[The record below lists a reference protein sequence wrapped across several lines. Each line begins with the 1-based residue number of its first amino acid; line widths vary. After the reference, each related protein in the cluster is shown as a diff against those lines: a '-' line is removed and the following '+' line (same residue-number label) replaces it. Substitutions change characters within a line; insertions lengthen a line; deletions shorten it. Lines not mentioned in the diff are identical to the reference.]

1 MGEKTLMSRGIPV
14 AAVSKSTER
23 QQKNYTSKLEAR
35 KNRMGYLFVLPFI
48 IGLLAIFLPALYD
61 SIVYSLSEV
70 TIRLDAVKQQS
81 VGFANYIQAF
91 TEDTEFRVLLLSA
104 VQRTVQDLVV
114 IVIFSFFVAALLNQK
129 FIGRGLARTIFF
141 LPVILATGIIAN
153 ADANSVM
160 MNTFASNTNTD
171 SVISSAFG
179 SGGLQSLLNLQELLS
194 SLNLNK
200 TVMQTILPAVDNTYN
215 VVNSSGVQII
225 IFLAALQSI
234 SPSIFEAARVEGATK
249 WEEFWKITFPM
260 VTPMILVNVVYTIV
274 DSFTNPQYGILEYIQ
289 KQAFSNS
296 QIGFASALSWIYFIF
311 VGILLALITFI
322 ISKRIHYLD

>member
-1 MGEKTLMSRGIPV
+1 
-14 AAVSKSTER
+14 
-23 QQKNYTSKLEAR
+23 
-35 KNRMGYLFVLPFI
+35 MGYLFVLPFI
-48 IGLLAIFLPALYD
+48 IGLLAIFLPSLYD

-70 TIRLDAVKQQS
+70 SIRLDAVTQRG
-81 VGFANYIQAF
+81 VGFQNYIQAF

-104 VQRTVQDLVV
+104 IQRTVQDLVV
-114 IVIFSFFVAALLNQK
+114 IVIFSFFIATLLNQE
-129 FIGRGLARTIFF
+129 FVGRGFARTIFF

-153 ADANSVM
+153 ADANSLV
-160 MNTFASNTNTD
+160 MNTFAASTNTD

-179 SGGLQSLLNLQELLS
+179 SGGLQSLLNLQDLLS
-194 SLNLNK
+194 SMNLNK
-200 TVMQTILPAVDNTYN
+200 TVMQTILTAVDNTYN

-260 VTPMILVNVVYTIV
+260 ITPMILVNVVYTIV

-289 KQAFSNS
+289 EQAFSNS

-311 VGILLALITFI
+311 VGTLLALVTFI

>member
-1 MGEKTLMSRGIPV
+1 MSSIV
-14 AAVSKSTER
+14 QTAASATDRRSKK
-23 QQKNYTSKLEAR
+23 QPKYTSKLEAK

-48 IGLLAIFLPALYD
+48 IGLLAIFLPALYN
-61 SIVYSLSEV
+61 SIVYSFSEV
-70 TIRLDAVKQQS
+70 AIRLDDVQVTSA
-81 VGFANYIQAF
+81 GFENYIKAF

-104 VQRTVQDLVV
+104 MQRTVQDLVV
-114 IVIFSFFVAALLNQK
+114 IIIFSFFIATLLNQE
-129 FIGRGLARTIFF
+129 FRGRGAARTIFF

-153 ADANSVM
+153 ADANSLVA
-160 MNTFASNTNTD
+160 NTFASNTNTGA
-171 SVISSAFG
+171 VISSAFG
-179 SGGLQSLLNLQELLS
+179 SGGMQTLLS
-194 SLNLNK
+194 LQDLLYSLNLPT
-200 TVMQTILPAVDNTYN
+200 TVMNTILTAVENTYN

-260 VTPMILVNVVYTIV
+260 ITPMILVNVIYTIV

-289 KQAFSNS
+289 EQAFSNS
-296 QIGFASALSWIYFIF
+296 KIGFASALSWIYFIF
-311 VGILLALITFI
+311 VAVLLALVTAI

>member
-1 MGEKTLMSRGIPV
+1 MSRAVRV
-14 AAVSKSTER
+14 AATQKIGGR
-23 QQKNYTSKLEAR
+23 QHKMYTSKLEAR

-48 IGLLAIFLPALYD
+48 VGLLAIFLPALYD

-70 TIRLDAVKQQS
+70 TIRLDAVQQET
-81 VGFANYIQAF
+81 VGFENYIKAF
-91 TEDTEFRVLLLSA
+91 TEDTQFRVLLLGA
-104 VQRTVQDLVV
+104 MQRTVQDLVV
-114 IVIFSFFVAALLNQK
+114 IVIFSFFVAALLNQN
-129 FIGRGLARTIFF
+129 FVGRGLARTIFF

-153 ADANSVM
+153 ADANSLVA
-160 MNTFASNTNTD
+160 NTFASSTNTD
-171 SVISSAFG
+171 AVISSAFG
-179 SGGLQSLLNLQELLS
+179 SGGLQTLLNLQELLG

-200 TVMQTILPAVDNTYN
+200 TVMQTILTAVDNTYN

-289 KQAFSNS
+289 EQAFSNS
-296 QIGFASALSWIYFIF
+296 QIGFASSLSWIYFAF
-311 VGILLALITFI
+311 VGILLALVTVI
-322 ISKRIHYLD
+322 ISRRIHYLD